1 MDEREEELGLGPRPS
16 SPPNKMLR
24 FTPTGRDPRRKL
36 RSPRTKSPSHRPFPH
51 KKTGQPR
58 LKELN
63 LLHLDPDDDVRRA
76 GWEGLS
82 SPRMKFS
89 PRPPSQSARASV
101 MRVRSDGNGTTRFE
115 SDRGAFS
122 ARARLTT
129 PRTVKS
135 NNQASS
141 PTASPSAREKQIYY
155 NNNFGE
161 SEGFAEYEFAENALR
176 SMRTGEDAI
185 SFFALHG
192 AETPLK
198 FVHLNRAAPG
208 KRFRPY
214 DLIVVQ
220 PEDVEPEHFTMS
232 AAGVVRIAPGEP
244 SGFTPLAEWM
254 RWSTTFNVISSIR
267 FFKNYLIHKTFHRWR
282 SSIRYNL
289 FSMQRKRLSS
299 KLFLAKK
306 SFCEPLLEVNKCIA
320 EMHSVALL
328 DLRSQK
334 TFEANHFAEYQTQKR
349 TQASKEL
356 ERIMEKLQ
364 HVVERVCNEAT
375 KRAKISNEA
384 FQNSVNGTNNPRE
397 MKTKSLVALK
407 EERADRIRKLKTA
420 MQEASM
426 LGDFIRLADYMSVE
440 NLVSMCIHSHQ
451 DLLEELLKTARKNG
465 MFETTL
471 RFTESRQLEFNP
483 DAAKIL
489 ALVED
494 LSSSTIRAVGSVPR
508 IIFIRPFKGIVA
520 PLIVDSPDV
529 RNLVVSSKYFHGL
542 RRQMDTKISEDFHEA
557 QDYATTFEQLVPIFA
572 YNQEFDFEAY
582 KKRSD
587 LSLNLIK
594 SDMVILTDW
603 AKDLEKMRVG
613 NTVGILYV
621 ESRKLRGS
629 LAPIVERGMDRM
641 KSLLTDLAR
650 EKCSKLLEDY
660 KHLIRDLDTQP
671 TALREFAGH
680 VKYVKQLKLGS
691 SEMMRNTASVEE
703 MYRLCNAYGAK
714 VSSVDMVQFDDLK
727 HFAEAFTTKRQDAEV
742 FIDSKLPEMTQALD
756 MNIAKLGDQIIQQ
769 RQQIQGGVFIDP
781 DTDPKSALDDFEV
794 VRTKLDQIT
803 ELSKTYSSYQEL
815 FGIPVYD
822 YKNLRETEEAFSLQL
837 NLWTGIKNWMQKT
850 SEWYHCNFIQLDV
863 EALAQE
869 TQIVFKDAS
878 IANKRLGNAVTK
890 HFLETC
896 SDFKQRVPV
905 ILELG
910 NPSMRPR
917 HWEQIFAELNQPY
930 FPNSTFTL
938 DNLTDYE
945 IFTKSTFVS
954 EISGIASGEAALEA
968 SLTKIKDAWDDT
980 RFELLPYR
988 NSKGVY
994 ILGGLDD
1001 IFTLLE
1007 DHQVTLQ
1014 TMMGS
1019 RYLQGVRKDV
1029 ERWQRKLSLLS
1040 DTLDEWV
1047 ACQRNWMYLE
1057 TIFSADDIQQQLPQ
1071 EAEKFQ
1077 MVDRLWKDAL
1087 LRTKENPLVIDCISH
1102 GMFSSGKGTSINT
1115 SEGGEAPTEQ
1125 PENSTKL
1132 FERFQYC
1139 NQLLDETQKSLE
1151 NYLETKRAAFPRFY
1165 FLSNDELLEILSQ
1178 TRDPHAVQAHLSKC
1192 FDSMKTL
1199 NFQEIKDVPNQI
1211 VGMTSAEG
1219 EYVPFESTVDPNNH
1233 PVEAWLSSVEEAM
1246 RQTLHAKTVK
1256 CLQEYAQSSQID
1268 RRAWIFKHVAQSVL
1282 VVDQIRWTYN
1292 TAAALRDDSVQ
1303 DHYEFSLKQIDAMI
1317 KVVRGSLSG
1326 LERTLMGALIV
1337 LDVHARDVVNQF
1349 LQQGIAATSNFE
1361 WTRQLRYYFEEDIK
1375 DVVIRQ
1381 TNTRFS
1387 YAYEYLGNTPRL
1399 VITPLTDLCYM
1410 TLTGALHLR
1419 FGGAPAGPA
1428 GTGKTETTKDL
1439 AKALAVQCVVFNCS
1453 DGLDYKIM
1461 GRFFSGLAQCGSWSC
1476 FDEFNRI
1483 DIEVLSVIAQQI
1495 LSIQQGIIHE
1505 KNEIEFEGKMIPL
1518 NPRFG
1523 VFITMNP
1530 GYAGRTELPD
1540 NLKALFRPV
1549 AMMVPDYRLIAEI
1562 ILFSEGFSNALP
1574 LSNKMTQLYKLSS
1587 EQLSKQDHYD
1597 FGMRAVKSVLVAAG
1611 NLKRKEPNTSEDL
1624 LLIRAMRDSNVPK
1637 FLEHDLDLFKG
1648 ILGDL
1653 FPGVKVPFVDY
1664 GELQKAI
1671 ESEIVREGLSPVPS
1685 FVRKVIQV
1693 HETQLVRHGMM
1704 LVGETSS
1711 GKTTNARILAKAVTS
1726 LAKRRSADNTDPF
1739 IQPVQRLILNPKS
1752 ITAGELYGMF
1762 NDLTGEWKDGLVP
1775 HIVRSVIREEAG
1787 RKWIIFDGPVDAVW
1801 IENMNTVLD
1810 DNKTL
1815 CLANSERIKIPA
1827 SVHMLFEVQDLAVAS
1842 PATVSRCGMVYMQ
1855 QLHIG
1860 LNARV
1865 DAWSQGIS
1873 LEQMIP
1879 KHAQRLT
1886 KLIKHHLPN
1895 GMRFV
1900 NRECNKLI
1908 PVSEAH
1914 MMNSFLNL
1922 LTSLLAFQDVDT
1934 AHASLERLIN
1944 MLFVFCFTWAI
1955 GANIGAKDQGKF
1967 SEFTIRQL
1975 TTLLDGAGK
1984 MDNVFNYFVEPT
1996 GAAFVPWS
2004 RAVPQFTYSMET
2016 PYFDLLVPT
2025 PETTKFSYLLR
2036 LMALNKCNTLMMG
2049 ETGVGKSVIIQQ
2061 FLNKICADGTDM
2073 STHEL
2078 AQVPS
2083 SNTSEGQRNS
2093 IIQRE
2098 ASLRFSRLRNN
2109 QSSEF
2114 TQATINYS
2122 AQTHPHNVVELF
2134 ETNLEKK
2141 RKTLLAPPGGKR
2153 MLLFVDDLNMPT
2165 LETYG
2170 AQPPNELLRQIID
2183 QGGFYDTEKLFF
2195 KSVLDVNFLAACAP
2209 PGGGRSPVP
2218 ARLLRHFQ
2226 TFWVPQLSNDSL
2238 QAIFQ
2243 AILGGFLHSELPA
2256 FAELARPLVQA
2267 SICVYE
2273 KVLVTMLPTP
2283 SKSHYTFNLRDLSK
2297 VIQGILMIRSP
2308 ACQERQILLRLW
2320 MHEEAR
2326 VFRDRLLCVE
2336 DRQWFDNAC
2345 ESALATFAT
2354 GLAKGISSEPKN
2366 SSSKGGEKSV
2376 ERSEEASE
2384 MESLV
2389 FGTFRQQENR
2399 RYELIASSMS
2409 EVENLSGLLADYLD
2423 EYNMTFPSRMHL
2435 VFFRDAISHVARICR
2450 VLSQPRGNALLVG
2463 VGGSGRQSLT
2473 RLATFICGY
2482 TCFSIEMTRGYGPAD
2497 FHESLRGLLLQ
2508 AGCEDRHV
2516 TFLFSDTQIAHE
2528 CFLEDINNL
2537 LNSGQVPNLFEP
2549 EDTERILN
2557 AMRPLASKKG
2567 RSEARDDLLSMF
2579 TERVREQLHIVLA
2592 FSPIGSAFRARCR
2605 QFPSLVNCCTIDW
2618 FDAWPQD
2625 ALYSVARFF
2634 LIQNDQNLGIEAY
2647 VDPLCQMC
2655 VHIHKSVE
2663 ESSVSFRETLGRYNY
2678 TTPTSYLELIR
2689 TYKTMLAQQREAVS
2703 HRLSRYQ
2710 NGLAKLQE
2718 TEEVVAGLQQTL
2730 TELVPNLAKAQ
2741 QDTSDLLERLAAD
2754 QKVADAAKDVA
2765 LTDEAKAQKVA
2776 EEVNLIKNECQADLD
2791 EAMPA
2796 FESAVQALDLL
2807 DKKSIQ
2813 EVKSFAQPP
2822 ELVAF
2827 TMEAVCI
2834 LLGVKA
2840 DWASAKKV
2848 LNDLNFLQRLIDFD
2862 KDNIDPKK
2870 IRKLA
2875 KYINEPDFNAEK
2887 MKSVSTAACSLCMW
2901 VHAIVKYDSVCK
2913 NIAPKKAKLAEAE
2926 ANLEKVEKE
2935 LSQKRENL
2943 DAITG
2948 KLEALQLQYDESLQ
2962 NKKDIEAR
2970 AKNTEVQL
2978 ERAQKLIYG
2987 LADEKVRW
2995 TELQASLRID
3005 LNNLVGNMIL
3015 ATGSIAYLGPF
3026 TASYRAQLMHGWA
3039 QLCRKRNI
3047 PVQNTE
3053 ISVERI
3059 LADPVVVRQWHIDG
3073 LPADRFSTEN
3083 GIIATTSRRWP
3094 LMIDPQGQANK
3105 WIRNTYSRED
3115 SQANALQII
3124 KLSNADFLRSLEN
3137 AIRFGSP
3144 VLLENVGETLDA
3156 TLEPI
3161 LLKQTFKRAGQ
3172 VLLRVGDSDVPYSED
3187 FKLFITTRLPN
3198 PHYMPEVM
3206 VKVTVINFTVTLSGL
3221 EDQLLVDVVRCERP
3235 DLEQKNDELVVS
3247 IANDKRALKEIEDK
3261 ILQML
3266 ANSSGNILDDEELI
3280 EELGKSKVTS
3290 QAISARMVETENTTK
3305 EINAARNVY
3314 RPVAKRGSILYF
3326 VIASLP
3332 AIDPM
3337 YQFSL
3342 QYFSKLF
3349 VLVIQSAAP
3358 QPDVDLRLAQLL
3370 DIITA
3375 KVYANVCRGLFEKDK
3390 LVFSFKMGV
3399 EILRHDGGISENEW
3413 RQFLV
3418 GCIETQ
3424 ENGSTSQTS
3433 SENIV
3438 DFVPDRRSWAELCAC
3453 DSKIPEFA
3461 GLLDAFK
3468 SDEQASAWAD
3478 WSALENP
3485 HEEGL
3490 PGDWDDRITPFQRLL
3505 LIRAL
3510 HKEKIRTASR
3520 EFVVQTLGG
3529 TYAESPPFDL
3539 HGAYAD
3545 STCMTPIIFIL
3556 SPGADI
3562 NDYFL
3567 EIARERGKDGPR
3579 TKIISLGQ
3587 GQGPIAERLI
3597 NEGRETG
3604 DWVCLQNCHLAVSW
3618 LSRLEQLLETADAQ
3632 AIHPEH
3638 RLWLTSDPS
3647 PKFPVAVLQNGIK
3660 ITNEPPRGLRAN
3672 MARSF
3677 ADMSADEYD
3686 VGSQVWKRLLY
3697 GLVFYNALILERRK
3711 FGAVGWNIPYG
3722 WMNSDMKTAMMQ
3734 LKLYL
3739 AESESNG
3746 DDVPYQTL
3754 LTMVGDVTY
3763 GGRITDR
3770 MDQRTNR
3777 SILMQ
3782 FFNENILADGYS
3794 LVGDVGGIMAAPS
3807 SSSVHKP
3814 GVYEVKFGAEL
3825 NEVQRAVAELP
3836 ATDRP
3841 PLFGLHFN
3849 ADISFQ
3855 QKESNEMLTTLIAS
3869 QVDDGESGNDEE
3881 ANADQDDEGSQDQ
3894 LAASVVESDNE
3905 MVARIAN
3912 QILER
3917 VQAMPKLT
3925 RDDPNAA
3932 SATFEKLDGRV
3943 NSLGIFLE
3951 QEMSRFQVLRSCVES
3966 TLQELDKAT
3975 QGLVVMSTEL
3985 EAMFQSL
3992 MYQGVPEQWHTAGY
4006 PCLKPL
4012 ASWTGDFLARLS
4024 FCHRWLTQ
4032 GPPSSYWISAFF
4044 FPQGFITSVM
4054 QMHVRRTQT
4063 PIDVLEVFTE
4073 MTAIKVLNADQDSAE
4088 GDNDLAG
4095 VMPPAQGVYIHGLFM
4110 QGARFDVDK
4119 TMCIQES
4126 LPKELF
4132 DVMPLINLVPT
4143 RTDLPDQA
4151 KNTKANSKVYSCPL
4165 YKTSL
4170 RAGTLSTTGHS
4181 TNFVIAL
4188 NIPTT
4193 VDPNHWVR
4201 RGVALL
4207 TMLDD

>member
-1 MDEREEELGLGPRPS
+1 MMALLGTSIFYNATCTFMCMCNCIFLLPKAPNTER
-16 SPPNKMLR
+16 
-24 FTPTGRDPRRKL
+24 T
-36 RSPRTKSPSHRPFPH
+36 
-51 KKTGQPR
+51 
-58 LKELN
+58 
-63 LLHLDPDDDVRRA
+63 
-76 GWEGLS
+76 
-82 SPRMKFS
+82 
-89 PRPPSQSARASV
+89 
-101 MRVRSDGNGTTRFE
+101 
-115 SDRGAFS
+115 
-122 ARARLTT
+122 
-129 PRTVKS
+129 
-135 NNQASS
+135 
-141 PTASPSAREKQIYY
+141 
-155 NNNFGE
+155 
-161 SEGFAEYEFAENALR
+161 
-176 SMRTGEDAI
+176 
-185 SFFALHG
+185 
-192 AETPLK
+192 
-198 FVHLNRAAPG
+198 
-208 KRFRPY
+208 PY
-214 DLIVVQ
+214 DLVVVQ
-220 PEDVEPEHFTMS
+220 PEDVDPEHFTMS

-244 SGFTPLAEWM
+244 SGFTPLSEWM
-254 RWSTTFNVISSIR
+254 RLSTTFNVISSIR
-267 FFKNYLIHKTFHRWR
+267 FFKHYLVFKTFHLWR

-289 FSMQRKRLSS
+289 YNLQRKKLAQR
-299 KLFLAKK
+299 LFLAKK
-306 SFCEPLLEVNKCIA
+306 SFCEPLLEVNKFIA
-320 EMHSVALL
+320 DMHDVTLL

-334 TFEANHFAEYQTQKR
+334 TYEANHFADHQTQKR
-349 TQASKEL
+349 THAAKEL

-364 HVVERVCNEAT
+364 HVVERVCTEAT
-375 KRAKISNEA
+375 RRAKISNEA
-384 FQNSVNGTNNPRE
+384 FQSSIDGSSNPRE
-397 MKTKSLVALK
+397 IKSRSLVALK
-407 EERADRIRKLKTA
+407 KERADRVRALKTA
-420 MQEASM
+420 MHEASM
-426 LGDFIRLADYMSVE
+426 LGDFIRLADYMCVE
-440 NLVSMCIHSHQ
+440 NLVKMCLRSHKNML
-451 DLLEELLKTARKNG
+451 DELMRTSRKNG
-465 MFETTL
+465 MFETAV
-471 RFTESRQLEFNP
+471 RFTPERELQFVP
-483 DAAKIL
+483 DCERIL
-489 ALVED
+489 ALLED
-494 LSSSTIRAVGSVPR
+494 LSASTVRAVGSVPR

-529 RNLVVSSKYFHGL
+529 RNLVVSSSYFNHL
-542 RRQMDTKISEDFHEA
+542 RRRMDAKVDADFADA
-557 QDYATTFEQLVPIFA
+557 QEYAATFEQLMPIFA
-572 YNQEFDFEAY
+572 YNQDFDFEAY
-582 KKRSD
+582 KNRPELE
-587 LSLNLIK
+587 LSTIK
-594 SDMVILTDW
+594 NDMAVLSAW
-603 AKDLEKMRVG
+603 GKDLEKMRVG

-629 LAPIVERGMDRM
+629 LHPIIERGLDRM
-641 KSLLTDLAR
+641 KSLLADLAR
-650 EKCSKLLEDY
+650 EKCGTLLEHY
-660 KHLIRDLDTQP
+660 KLRIRELDTQP
-671 TALREFAGH
+671 AILREFAAH
-680 VKYVKQLKLGS
+680 VKYVQQLKDDTP
-691 SEMMRNTASVEE
+691 EMLRNSATVEE
-703 MYRLCNAYGAK
+703 MYRLCNTYGAR

-727 HFAEAFTTKRQDAEV
+727 HFTETFATNRKDAEI
-742 FIDSKLPEMTQALD
+742 FIASKLPEMTQTLD
-756 MNIAKLGDQIIQQ
+756 MNIAKLGDQLVQLRQHIQS
-769 RQQIQGGVFIDP
+769 GVLVNP
-781 DTDPKSALDDFEV
+781 DTEPKIALDDLEA
-794 VRTKLDQIT
+794 VRAKLDQFT
-803 ELSKTYSSYQEL
+803 DLSKTYSQYQEL

-822 YKNLRETEEAFSLQL
+822 YKNLRETEDAYQVQF
-837 NLWTGIKNWMQKT
+837 NLWTTIKTWMEKT
-850 SEWYHCNFIQLDV
+850 SAWYHCDFLQLDV
-863 EALAQE
+863 ETLAQE

-878 IANKRLGNAVTK
+878 LANKRLANAVTQR
-890 HFLETC
+890 FLDACT
-896 SDFKQRVPV
+896 DFKSRVPV
-905 ILELG
+905 VLELG

-917 HWEQIFAELNQPY
+917 HWEQIFTALGQPW
-930 FPNSTFTL
+930 FPSSTFTL
-938 DNLTDYE
+938 DNLTDYD
-945 IFTKSTFVS
+945 IFGKSAFVS

-968 SLTKIKDAWDDT
+968 SLAKIKQAWDDS

-988 NSKGVY
+988 DAKSVY
-994 ILGGLDD
+994 ILGGLEE

-1019 RYLQGVRKDV
+1019 RFLQGVRTEV
-1029 ERWQRKLSLLS
+1029 ERWQRKLSLLA

-1057 TIFSADDIQQQLPQ
+1057 TIFSADDIQQQLPE

-1087 LRTKENPLVIDCISH
+1087 LRTKEEPLVIHCISRS
-1102 GMFSSGKGTSINT
+1102 MLQSGKGPSAP
-1115 SEGGEAPTEQ
+1115 SAKPGEGKDGAALEN
-1125 PENSTKL
+1125 PEDSDKL
-1132 FERFQYC
+1132 LQRFVYC

-1151 NYLETKRAAFPRFY
+1151 NYLETKRSAFPRFY

-1178 TRDPHAVQAHLSKC
+1178 TRDPHAVQAHLAKC
-1192 FDSMKTL
+1192 FDSMKSL
-1199 NFQEIKDVPNQI
+1199 HFQPESEAPAASVPNLI
-1211 VGMTSAEG
+1211 LGMTSAEG
-1219 EYVPFESTVDPNNH
+1219 EYVKFDATIDPNGR
-1233 PVEAWLSSVEEAM
+1233 PVESWLASVEEAM
-1246 RQTLHAKTVK
+1246 RATLYTRTKDCLKDYSTV
-1256 CLQEYAQSSQID
+1256 SQIS
-1268 RRAWIFKHVAQSVL
+1268 RREWIFAHVAQSVL
-1282 VVDQIRWTYN
+1282 VVDQILWTQN
-1292 TAAALRDDSVQ
+1292 TAAALRDNAVAN
-1303 DHYEFSLKQIDAMI
+1303 HYEFSLQQIDAMI
-1317 KVVRGSLSG
+1317 QIVRGSLTK
-1326 LERTLMGALIV
+1326 LERTLVGALIV

-1349 LQQGIAATSNFE
+1349 QKQGIASTSNFE
-1361 WTRQLRYYFEEDIK
+1361 WTRQLRYYYDVDVED
-1375 DVVIRQ
+1375 VMVRQ
-1381 TNTRFS
+1381 TNTSFR

-1495 LSIQQGIIHE
+1495 LTIQQGIIHDQT
-1505 KNEIEFEGKMIPL
+1505 EIDFEGKRIPL
-1518 NPRFG
+1518 NANFG

-1611 NLKRKEPNTSEDL
+1611 NLKRMEPDTSEDL

-1653 FPGVKVPFVDY
+1653 FPGLQVPFVDY
-1664 GELQKAI
+1664 GDLQEAI
-1671 ESEIVREGLSPVPS
+1671 EAEIVREGLSPVPS

-1704 LVGETSS
+1704 LVGETGS
-1711 GKTTNARILAKAVTS
+1711 GKTTNARILAKALTS
-1726 LAKRRSADNTDPF
+1726 LAKRRRPDAPEDAF
-1739 IQPVQRLILNPKS
+1739 IQQVQRIILNPKS

-1775 HIVRSVIREEAG
+1775 HIVRSVIREESG
-1787 RKWIIFDGPVDAVW
+1787 RKWIVFDGPVDAVW

-1815 CLANSERIKIPA
+1815 CLANSERIKIPS

-1860 LNARV
+1860 QAARV
-1865 DAWSQGIS
+1865 DAWARSIG
-1873 LEQMIP
+1873 LEDMIP
-1879 KHAQRLT
+1879 SQASRLC
-1886 KLIKHHLPN
+1886 KLIKERLPA
-1895 GMRFV
+1895 GIAFV
-1900 NRECNKLI
+1900 RRECTVNI
-1908 PVSEAH
+1908 PTSEAH
-1914 MMNSFLNL
+1914 VLANFLKL
-1922 LTSLLAFQDVDT
+1922 MTSLLAFQDVVES
-1934 AHASLERLIN
+1934 HASLERLVN
-1944 MLFVFCFTWAI
+1944 MLFVFCFAWSV
-1955 GANIGAKDQGKF
+1955 GADIDGKDQARF
-1967 SEFTIRQL
+1967 SEYTIREL
-1975 TTLLDGAGK
+1975 APLLDGAGK
-1984 MDNVFNYFVEPT
+1984 MENVFNYFVEPSS
-1996 GAAFVPWS
+1996 AAFIPWS
-2004 RAVPQFTYSMET
+2004 RAVPTFEYQMTT

-2025 PETTKFSYLLR
+2025 PETTKYTYLLR
-2036 LMALNKCNTLMMG
+2036 LMALNKNNALIMG
-2049 ETGVGKSVIIQQ
+2049 ETGVGKSVIISQ
-2061 FLNKICADGTDM
+2061 FLQRICA
-2073 STHEL
+2073 EE
-2078 AQVPS
+2078 AVIPS
-2083 SNTSEGQRNS
+2083 SGAGPQDGDLQSGLLGSETISDRKPSLHRGT
-2093 IIQRE
+2093 
-2098 ASLRFSRLRNN
+2098 SLRFSRLRNN
-2109 QSSEF
+2109 RSSEF
-2114 TQATINYS
+2114 THAIINYS
-2122 AQTHPHNVVELF
+2122 AQTHPHNVSEIL
-2134 ETNLEKK
+2134 EANLEKK
-2141 RKTLLAPPGGKR
+2141 RKTLLGPPGGKR

-2195 KSVLDVNFLAACAP
+2195 KSVLDVNIMAACAP
-2209 PGGGRSPVP
+2209 PGGGRSHVP
-2218 ARLLRHFQ
+2218 ARLLRHFN
-2226 TFWVPQLSNDSL
+2226 TLWMPQLASSSL
-2238 QAIFQ
+2238 QSIFE
-2243 AILGGFLHSELPA
+2243 AILGGFLNAELPVY
-2256 FAELARPLVQA
+2256 AELAAPLVRA
-2267 SICVYE
+2267 SITVYE
-2273 KVLVTMLPTP
+2273 SVLKEMLPTP

-2297 VIQGILMIRSP
+2297 VVQGVLMVRAP
-2308 ACQERQILLRLW
+2308 ACQDRNTLLRLW

-2336 DRQWFDNAC
+2336 DRTWFDETCAD
-2345 ESALATFAT
+2345 ALRAFVT
-2354 GLAKGISSEPKN
+2354 GLEAATPEGSEQ
-2366 SSSKGGEKSV
+2366 S
-2376 ERSEEASE
+2376 A
-2384 MESLV
+2384 LV
-2389 FGTFRQQENR
+2389 FGTLKQQDSR
-2399 RYELIASSMS
+2399 AYELVASSWE
-2409 EVENLSGLLADYLD
+2409 EVTALAGLLTDHLD
-2423 EYNMTFPSRMHL
+2423 EYNMTFPTRMDL
-2435 VFFRDAISHVARICR
+2435 VFFRDAILHVARICR
-2450 VLSQPRGNALLVG
+2450 VLSQPRGNALLIG

-2482 TCFSIEMTRGYGPAD
+2482 ACEAIEMTRGYGPAD
-2497 FHESLRGLLLQ
+2497 FHESLRGILLQ
-2508 AGCEDRHV
+2508 AGCEEKHV

-2528 CFLEDINNL
+2528 SFLEDINNL

-2549 EDTERILN
+2549 EDREKILS
-2557 AMRPLASKKG
+2557 AMRPIAKAKG
-2567 RSEARDDLLSMF
+2567 RSEARDDLLALF
-2579 TERVREQLHIVLA
+2579 TDRVREQLHVVLA

-2605 QFPSLVNCCTIDW
+2605 KFPSLVNCCTIDW
-2618 FDAWPQD
+2618 FDPWPQD

-2634 LIQNDQNLGIEAY
+2634 LIQNDRALGIEAY

-2663 ESSVSFRETLGRYNY
+2663 EASVAFQEEMGRYNY

-2689 TYKTMLAQQREAVS
+2689 AYKSMLAQQREAVS
-2703 HRLSRYQ
+2703 QRLARYQ
-2710 NGLAKLQE
+2710 NGLSKLKE
-2718 TEEVVAGLQQTL
+2718 TEEVVAGLQETL
-2730 TELVPNLAKAQ
+2730 TDLVPNLEKAQ
-2741 QDTSDLLERLAAD
+2741 ADTSALLERLAAD
-2754 QKVADAAKDVA
+2754 QEVADAAKEVA
-2765 LTDEAKAQKVA
+2765 TKDEAVAQEVA
-2776 EEVNLIKNECQADLD
+2776 AEVNKIKVECQTDLD

-2796 FESAVQALDLL
+2796 YESAVQALDLL

-2834 LLGVKA
+2834 LLGVKP

-2875 KYINEPDFNAEK
+2875 KYVNEPDFNAEK
-2887 MKSVSTAACSLCMW
+2887 MKSVSSAACSLCMW

-2926 ANLEKVEKE
+2926 ANLATVEKE
-2935 LSQKRENL
+2935 LAQKRENL
-2943 DAITG
+2943 SAITA

-2962 NKKDIEAR
+2962 NKKDIEAK
-2970 AKNTEVQL
+2970 AQNTEVQL

-2995 TELQASLRID
+2995 TELEATLQVD
-3005 LNNLVGNMIL
+3005 LKNLVGNMIL

-3026 TASYRAQLMHGWA
+3026 TASFRARLAKGWA
-3039 QLCRKRNI
+3039 QLCRKKNI

-3053 ISVERI
+3053 VSVERL
-3059 LADPVVVRQWHIDG
+3059 LADPVAVRQWHIDG

-3083 GIIATTSRRWP
+3083 GIIATSARRWP
-3094 LMIDPQGQANK
+3094 LLIDPQGQANK
-3105 WIRNTYSRED
+3105 WVRNTYAQRGD
-3115 SQANALQII
+3115 GGPGKDANELQVI
-3124 KLSNADFLRSLEN
+3124 KLSNSDFLRSLEN
-3137 AIRFGSP
+3137 AVRFGSP

-3172 VLLRVGDSDVPYSED
+3172 LLLRIGDSDVPYSEE
-3187 FKLFITTRLPN
+3187 FKLFITTKLPN

-3247 IANDKRALKEIEDK
+3247 IANDKRALKDIEDK

-3280 EELGKSKVTS
+3280 EELGKSKITS
-3290 QAISARMVETENTTK
+3290 QAISARMDETALTTE

-3314 RPVAKRGSILYF
+3314 RPVAKRGSVLYF

-3349 VLVIQSAAP
+3349 VLVIESAE
-3358 QPDVDLRLAQLL
+3358 QESDVDRRILQLL
-3370 DIITA
+3370 DVITA
-3375 KVYANVCRGLFEKDK
+3375 KVYANICRGLFERDK
-3390 LVFSFKMGV
+3390 LVFSFKMAV
-3399 EILRHDGGISENEW
+3399 EIWRNDGRIPEVEW

-3418 GCIETQ
+3418 GCLEPESGSAAGTQ
-3424 ENGSTSQTS
+3424 ESAADPP
-3433 SENIV
+3433 EYL
-3438 DFVPDRRSWAELCAC
+3438 PDKRAWVELCAC
-3453 DSKIPEFA
+3453 DAQMPAFT
-3461 GLLDAFK
+3461 GLL
-3468 SDEQASAWAD
+3468 ASMQHENDGAAWAD
-3478 WSALENP
+3478 WCEAESP
-3485 HEEGL
+3485 HECEL
-3490 PGDWDDRITPFQRLL
+3490 PGDWESQVSPFQRLL
-3505 LIRAL
+3505 LVRAL
-3510 HKEKIRTASR
+3510 RKEKLRAATWH
-3520 EFVVQTLGG
+3520 FVAKALGPS
-3529 TYAESPPFDL
+3529 YADSPPFDL

-3545 STCMTPIIFIL
+3545 STAVTPIIFIL

-3567 EIARERGKDGPR
+3567 EIARECGKSGAR
-3579 TKIISLGQ
+3579 TKMISLGQ

-3597 NEGRETG
+3597 VEGRETG

-3618 LSRLEQLLETADAQ
+3618 LSRLEQLLEAVDPQ
-3632 AIHPEH
+3632 QVHPEH

-3677 ADMSADEYD
+3677 ADLSADEYLA
-3686 VGSQVWKRLLY
+3686 GSPTWKRLLY

-3739 AESESNG
+3739 AESDSNG
-3746 DDVPYQTL
+3746 DEIPFQTL

-3782 FFNENILADGYS
+3782 FFNPEILADGYS
-3794 LVGDVGGIMAAPS
+3794 LVGDAEGIKSAPS
-3807 SSSVHKP
+3807 SSSVHQP
-3814 GVYEVKFGAEL
+3814 GVYEVKAGESL
-3825 NEVQRAVAELP
+3825 EIVQSAIANLP
-3836 ATDRP
+3836 STDRP
-3841 PLFGLHFN
+3841 PLFGLHSN
-3849 ADISFQ
+3849 ADITFQ
-3855 QKESNEMLTTLIAS
+3855 QNETNEMLATLIAS
-3869 QVDDGESGNDEE
+3869 QVEDGEAGTSGPGDNDDLEE
-3881 ANADQDDEGSQDQ
+3881 AETSDLQPTGQQDGMEAG
-3894 LAASVVESDNE
+3894 AESDNE
-3905 MVARIAN
+3905 VVARLAG

-3917 VQAMPKLT
+3917 VQRMPHLS
-3925 RDDPNAA
+3925 RYDPNA
-3932 SATFEKLDGRV
+3932 SPETFALLDGRV
-3943 NSLGIFLE
+3943 NSLGVFLH
-3951 QEMSRFQVLRSCVES
+3951 QEMTRFEHLRACVES
-3966 TLQELDKAT
+3966 SLQELDKAT
-3975 QGLVVMSTEL
+3975 RGLVVMSAEL
-3985 EAMFQSL
+3985 EDMFQRL
-3992 MYQGVPEQWHTAGY
+3992 LYQRVPASWHAAGY

-4012 ASWTGDFLARLS
+4012 GSWTNDFLARLD
-4024 FCHRWLTQ
+4024 FCHCWLTQ
-4032 GPPSSYWISAFF
+4032 GPPTSYWISSFF
-4044 FPQGFITSVM
+4044 FPQGFITSVL
-4054 QMHVRRTQT
+4054 QMHVRKTQT
-4063 PIDVLEVFTE
+4063 PIDVLTIRTHL
-4073 MTAIKVLNADQDSAE
+4073 TAIGCGSDVNGSPS
-4088 GDNDLAG
+4088 LAG
-4095 VMPPAQGVYIHGLFM
+4095 VRAPKHGVYIHGLFM
-4110 QGARFDVDK
+4110 QGARFDAERS
-4119 TMCIQES
+4119 MAIQES
-4126 LPKELF
+4126 FPKALF
-4132 DVMPLINLVPT
+4132 DEMPLINLAPS
-4143 RTDLPDQA
+4143 RTDVAEDEEEKEQA
-4151 KNTKANSKVYSCPL
+4151 AGLGTRKEYTYSCPL

-4188 NIPTT
+4188 DIPSQ